1 MLLLGLDIGSSYVK
15 ASLLDGGTGKV
26 VASAISPAK
35 EMPITS
41 LKPGWAEQDPSMW
54 WSNVVIAVRKCIS
67 LKGILA
73 SSIGAIGISYQM
85 HGLVLVDKNYEVIRP
100 SIIWCDSRAVNYG
113 QKAFETIGADYCM
126 RHLLNSPGNFTA
138 SRLAWVKENE
148 PENYKKIFKFLL
160 PGDYIAMMLTGEIL
174 TTISGLSEGIFW
186 DFTHNSISDRL
197 LNYFGIDSGIIPT
210 AVPSFSQQGKLK
222 KEVASDLGLKEGIP
236 VSYRAGDQLN
246 NAYSL
251 NVMKPGEVAAT
262 AGTSGVIYALSGAHI
277 SEPRSRIN
285 AFAHVNHTQLSPR
298 VGLLL
303 CINGVGIANAWM
315 RNLAGN
321 DLSYTEIDAI
331 AEHVP
336 EGCDGLTFIPFG
348 NGAERILSNRMTGA
362 YLSEID
368 FNRHSR
374 GHVFRAVFEGI
385 VFSYMYGLE
394 IMEHTGIDY
403 GTIRAGMVNMFCSPV
418 FRNIFATV
426 TSERLLIQ
434 NTDGSIG
441 AARGAGTGC
450 GWFTSS
456 AEAFAGL
463 ETVETVD
470 PDTGA
475 VDKYAEIYQKWK
487 EKLHL
492 HLKQSV

>member
-1 MLLLGLDIGSSYVK
+1 MLLLGLEIGSSFVK
-15 ASLLDGGTGKV
+15 ASLLNGETGKV
-26 VASAISPAK
+26 ASSAISPAK

-41 LKPGWAEQDPSMW
+41 YNPGWAEQDPSMW
-54 WSNVVIAVRKCIS
+54 WSNVVTAVRKCLS
-67 LKGILA
+67 HNGINA
-73 SSIGAIGISYQM
+73 SSVGAIGISYQM
-85 HGLVLVDKNYEVIRP
+85 HGLVLVDRNHEVIRP
-100 SIIWCDSRAVNYG
+100 AILWCDSRAVPYG
-113 QKAFETIGADYCM
+113 QKAFDTIGPDYCM

-138 SRLAWVKENE
+138 SKLAWVKDNE
-148 PENYKKIFKFLL
+148 PDNFGKIYKAML
-160 PGDYIAMMLTGEIL
+160 PGDYIAMKLTGEIN

-186 DFTHNSISDRL
+186 DFTRNSISDRL
-197 LNYFGIDSGIIPT
+197 LNYFGFDSAVLPAT
-210 AVPSFSQQGKLK
+210 VPSFSIQGKLTK
-222 KEVASDLGLKEGIP
+222 ATASDLGLREGIP
-236 VSYRAGDQLN
+236 VSYRAGDQVN

-262 AGTSGVIYALSGAHI
+262 AGTSGVIYALSGTHI
-277 SEPRSRIN
+277 SEPKSRIN
-285 AFAHVNHTQLSPR
+285 AFAHVNHSLISPR

-315 RNLAGN
+315 KNLAGSE
-321 DLSYTEIDAI
+321 LSYDDIDTLA
-331 AEHVP
+331 AGVP
-336 EGCDGLTFIPFG
+336 VGCDGLTFIPFG
-348 NGAERILSNRMTGA
+348 NGAERILSNRLTGA

-368 FNRHSR
+368 FNRHTR

-394 IMEHTGIDY
+394 IMERTGIDY

-470 PDTGA
+470 PDSGTI
-475 VDKYAEIYQKWK
+475 DQYEEIYQKWK